1 MRCCRPCPALN
12 PVKGLEVELNGS
24 AFWLRRKNGGVNIV
38 VGNLVPACPIVSH
51 DGGCEWGWRQRGNAV
66 MDYTSDWGREIITQA
81 GTNENQV
88 SRSWHCWMMRDV
100 FNERGHIHLAHRVR
114 SPGCPTLDRAES
126 PVLAKV
132 VPGIKIAN
140 FQSSASPVRGVVP
153 DPSGMATVIRAGSS
167 PGPVATV
174 CIVDTIDFCSSMIEK
189 PEGFPAV
196 GEATIPPA
204 DQIQYVRMLGTECG
218 LVSGDHKEPTF
229 GNADIGEGE
238 AYSLES
244 PSSQIGRAK
253 AAVVY
258 LNPLL

>member
-1 MRCCRPCPALN
+1 
-12 PVKGLEVELNGS
+12 
-24 AFWLRRKNGGVNIV
+24 
-38 VGNLVPACPIVSH
+38 
-51 DGGCEWGWRQRGNAV
+51 
-66 MDYTSDWGREIITQA
+66 MDYPSDWGREIITQA

-88 SRSWHCWMMRDV
+88 SRSWHCWMMGDV
-100 FNERGHIHLAHRVR
+100 FNERGHIYLAHRVR
-114 SPGCPTLDRAES
+114 SPRCPTLNRAES

-132 VPGIKIAN
+132 VPGMKIAN
-140 FQSSASPVRGVVP
+140 FQSSASSVRGVVP

-196 GEATIPPA
+196 GKATIPPA
-204 DQIQYVRMLGTECG
+204 DQIQHVRMLGTECG

-229 GNADIGEGE
+229 GNADVGEGE

-258 LNPLL
+258 LNPLLLRIFSPGAWVPMWGMEHDLANDWDRTHLGEAQN